1 MKKRIA
7 GAALLFLMCI
17 MLTGCAC
24 IDQLLTDLRRL
35 APETTQGGPDMSMA
49 DWLWAI
55 AAKAGIL
62 PAGPADDSGEEA
74 SETSGAAGAAA
85 DAGTDADSGA
95 GTGTSGSAG
104 TIAGKAAGTG
114 TGKTAESGAG
124 ESTEG
129 SGKKTVKKRIR
140 SRRKGSSQTKKVTQ
154 DSSAE
159 FSDEAAVIPG
169 ASQPQGTMD
178 TKTEPQQTSENPVGG
193 EKPEEILPGEESPA
207 PVSPQEVTAPQEI
220 TFPDAP

>member
-1 MKKRIA
+1 MKKKVV

-24 IDQLLTDLRRL
+24 VDQLLTDLRRL

-49 DWLWAI
+49 DWLLAI

-62 PAGPADDSGEEA
+62 PARPADDPGEEA
-74 SETSGAAGAAA
+74 SETSGAASAAA
-85 DAGTDADSGA
+85 DTGTDTDTGA

-114 TGKTAESGAG
+114 TGKAAESGAG
-124 ESTEG
+124 ESAEG

-159 FSDEAAVIPG
+159 FSDEAAVVPG
-169 ASQPQGTMD
+169 ASQPQGTTD
-178 TKTEPQQTSENPVGG
+178 TKTEPQQTSENTAGE
-193 EKPEEILPGEESPA
+193 EKPAETPAAEETPP
-207 PVSPQEVTAPQEI
+207 PVSPQEI